1 MKGLEIPQAAD
12 EAIITLQKSKA
23 YYLKKISYPQ
33 RPGVDVRID
42 RFIRYRVITHPTW
55 GEVKIEDQDTK
66 VVYENP
72 SINRLI
78 HSWLFINDF
87 YEELTRNENRLVGI
101 GDFILQWS
109 QDNLHTDKGSKLFT
123 IIYHD
128 ETTAQRMNQALRLHI
143 IFRDKGHQKVSAAL
157 EELMTVTA
165 EILSDENFYAG
176 NNNHGMFQAKALR
189 DYASYAI
196 WEGTDRRIKYLER
209 SNKWITSYFMCC
221 FTSEGVHIEHSPSY
235 HLLVSKHVSEQI
247 DFVKNV
253 FGQAP
258 KDLERILDKA
268 TQHALH
274 SIQPDR
280 RFLPLSDTVQNRF
293 IGSQNNIYDSPEFSY
308 VTSGGNH
315 GIAPLSRTLSE
326 PISGYTFHRTSWDN
340 PLAGYL
346 AFIAAYNGGYH
357 KHSDDL
363 HLYLF
368 KNGIELLTESGP
380 YGYGMNNPLVRLG
393 FSQFAHN
400 NIIVDSRSLPRHD
413 GRSLA
418 VSMTPIRE
426 MAGKYFA
433 VSGTNS
439 RFDNLRH
446 DREVIFDDFL
456 KEIVVTDALRST
468 QHHKYSLI
476 WNFGHAVDIEISD
489 QSVLG
494 TFDGEPLIRL
504 TFEGPEI
511 DDIICINGREG
522 KNPSAW
528 RFPSFGNQIAI
539 NQVSVNFSGIDSE
552 ITTRIEIYDPPS
564 STIDALKKIQ
574 NKSSRSQAKRSS
586 KITKANTQPNSDFA
600 NIYATGRTIKI
611 ISSEPSVRGVVRL
624 YNGQVLI
631 GEEKGVLR
639 NISWNNLTTGNYRAR
654 IYPKGNH
661 TSIPAYTTGWLHIG

>member
-1 MKGLEIPQAAD
+1 MEFPQATD
-12 EAIITLQKSKA
+12 EAAVTLQKSKA
-23 YYLKKISYPQ
+23 YYLKKISYPL
-33 RPGVDVRID
+33 RSGVDVRIE
-42 RFIRYRVITHPTW
+42 RFIKYRIITHPTW
-55 GEVKIEDQDTK
+55 GEIKIDQQDTR
-66 VVYENP
+66 VEYENP
-72 SINRLI
+72 SISRLV
-78 HSWLFINDF
+78 HSWLFFNDF
-87 YEELTRNENRLVGI
+87 YEELNRNESHLVGI
-101 GDFILQWS
+101 GEFILQWS
-109 QDNLHTDKGSKLFT
+109 KDNLHTVKSSKLFT

-143 IFRDKGHQKVSAAL
+143 IFHDKGFQKLSIAL

-196 WEGTDRRIKYLER
+196 WEDSDTRIKYLDL
-209 SNKWITSYFMCC
+209 SNKWINDYFMCC

-235 HLLVSKHVSEQI
+235 HLMVSKHVSEQI
-247 DFVKNV
+247 DFVKNIS
-253 FGQAP
+253 GQIP
-258 KDLERILDKA
+258 KDLVRILDKA

-274 SIQPDR
+274 CIQPDR

-308 VTSGGNH
+308 VTSGGSH

-326 PISGYTFHRTSWDN
+326 PISGYTFHRTSWEN
-340 PLAGYL
+340 PMAGYL
-346 AFIAAYNGGYH
+346 AFVAAYNGGYH

-380 YGYGMNNPLVRLG
+380 YGYGMRNPLVRLG

-426 MAGKYFA
+426 MEGNLFV
-433 VSGTNS
+433 VSGTNA
-439 RFDNLRH
+439 RFDNVRH
-446 DREVIFDDFL
+446 DREIIFDDYL
-456 KEIVVTDALRST
+456 KDIVVTDVLRST
-468 QHHKYSLI
+468 QHHNYSLI
-476 WNFGHAVDIEISD
+476 WNFGHAVDIEIFD
-489 QSVLG
+489 QGVLG
-494 TFDGEPLIRL
+494 TFNGEPLIRL
-504 TFEGPEI
+504 TFDGTNI
-511 DDIICINGREG
+511 DDIVCTSGRGG
-522 KNPSAW
+522 KNPTAW

-539 NQVSVNFSGIDSE
+539 NQVSVNFSGINSE
-552 ITTRIEIYDPPS
+552 IITRIETYDPPS
-564 STIDALKKIQ
+564 STIDALKKYEI
-574 NKSSRSQAKRSS
+574 KSSRSQLANRSS
-586 KITKANTQPNSDFA
+586 RKTKANTQPNSDLA
-600 NIYATGRTIKI
+600 NIYATGRRIRI
-611 ISSEPSVRGVVRL
+611 NCSEPAVRGVVRL
-624 YNGQVLI
+624 YKGNVLV

-639 NISWNNLTTGNYRAR
+639 NISWSNLPAGSYRAR

-661 TSIPAYTTGWLHIG
+661 TSIPAYTTGWLLIG